1 VVNQSRGVE
10 ELFKDMETRGVATS
24 LYNAKYDRKPILYDT
39 TLRDGEQTPGV
50 SFNVEN
56 KVEIALLLE
65 ECGVKEI
72 EAGFPAIS
80 EDEEEAVRA
89 VSKAVS
95 RSKVLCLCRAL
106 KSDVDLALKCEV
118 DGVIIFAPSSDVHL
132 KWRLKMSAK
141 EVLDCILGVIEY
153 AKSHG
158 IFVQFT
164 CEDATRT
171 PLERLLKFYSSAIE
185 HGADRVGVADT
196 VGCITPS
203 GMKSLIGELSKSLSK
218 PIAVHCHNDF
228 GLATANTLAAYEAGA
243 TALSVSV
250 NGLGERCGNA
260 PLEEV
265 ALALYCLY
273 GVDPDIDFKR
283 LSRLS
288 QRVAELS
295 KLKPW
300 PLKPVVGSH
309 AFTHESGIHV
319 AAVLENP
326 FTYEAYSPSIV
337 GRERAIKF
345 GKHSGIKA
353 ITYALRAIGLNV
365 SAEVAREVLERV
377 KRLEEVKG
385 PLDLEDVREVALKV
399 LEGKRC

>member
-1 VVNQSRGVE
+1 MVNQLRSLE
-10 ELFKDMETRGVATS
+10 NLFKDMETRGVATS
-24 LYNAKYDRKPILYDT
+24 LYNARYCSKPVLYDT

-50 SFNVEN
+50 SFNVEG

-65 ECGVKEI
+65 ECGVEEI

-80 EDEEEAVRA
+80 SDEEEAVRS

-95 RSKVLCLCRAL
+95 KSKVLCLCRAL
-106 KSDVDLALKCEV
+106 KSDVDLALKCNV
-118 DGVIIFAPSSDVHL
+118 DGVIIFAPSSDIHL
-132 KWRLKMSAK
+132 RWRLKMSV
-141 EVLDCILGVIEY
+141 ERVLNCALETIEY

-171 PLERLLKFYSSAIE
+171 PLERLLKFYGSAIE
-185 HGADRVGVADT
+185 RGADRIGVADT

-265 ALALYCLY
+265 ALALHCLY
-273 GVDPDIDFKR
+273 RVDPGIDFKK
-283 LSRLS
+283 LIKLS

-300 PLKPVVGSH
+300 PLKPIVGLH
-309 AFTHESGIHV
+309 AFMHESGIHV

-337 GRERAIKF
+337 GRERIIKF

-353 ITYALRAIGLNV
+353 ITYALRTLGLDA
-365 SAEVAREVLERV
+365 SSELAREVLEGV

-385 PLDLEDVREVALKV
+385 PLDLEDVKEVALKV
-399 LEGKRC
+399 MEAKRR

>member
-1 VVNQSRGVE
+1 MVSHSRGVE

-24 LYNAKYDRKPILYDT
+24 LYNAKYDRRPILYDT

-50 SFNVEN
+50 SFNAES

-80 EDEEEAVRA
+80 EDEERAVRA

-95 RSKVLCLCRAL
+95 ESKVLCLCRAL

-118 DGVIIFAPSSDVHL
+118 DGVIIFAPPSDIHL
-132 KWRLKMSAK
+132 RWKLKMSAERVLSCVL
-141 EVLDCILGVIEY
+141 EVVEY

-158 IFVQFT
+158 VFVQFT

-171 PLERLLKFYSSAIE
+171 PLERLLRFYSSAIE

-203 GMKSLIGELSKSLSK
+203 GMKFLIGELSKSLSR

-243 TALSVSV
+243 TALSVSI

-273 GVDPDIDFKR
+273 GVDPGIDFKK
-283 LSRLS
+283 LSKLS

-295 KLKPW
+295 KLRPW
-300 PLKPVVGSH
+300 PLKPVVGLY
-309 AFTHESGIHV
+309 AFMHESGIHV

-345 GKHSGIKA
+345 GKHSGVKA
-353 ITYALRAIGLNV
+353 IAYALRTMGLDA
-365 SAEVAREVLERV
+365 SAEVVRGVLEEV

-385 PLDLEDVREVALKV
+385 PLDLEDVRELAFKV
-399 LEGKRC
+399 LEGKKR

>member
-1 VVNQSRGVE
+1 MVNQLRGVE
-10 ELFKDMETRGVATS
+10 ELFKDVEIRGVATS

-50 SFNVEN
+50 SFNAED

-65 ECGVKEI
+65 ECGVEEI

-80 EDEEEAVRA
+80 KDEEEAVRA

-106 KSDVDLALKCEV
+106 KSDVDLALKCDV
-118 DGVIIFAPSSDVHL
+118 DGVIVFAPPSDIHL
-132 KWRLKMSAK
+132 KWKLKISAESLLK
-141 EVLDCILGVIEY
+141 CVSDVIEY

-158 IFVQFT
+158 VFVQFT

-203 GMKSLIGELSKSLSK
+203 GMKFLIGELSKSLSK
-218 PIAVHCHNDF
+218 PIAVHCHNDL
-228 GLATANTLAAYEAGA
+228 GLATANTLTAYEAGA
-243 TALSVSV
+243 MALSVSV

-273 GVDPDIDFKR
+273 GVDPGIDFKKLGK
-283 LSRLS
+283 LSR
-288 QRVAELS
+288 RVAELS
-295 KLKPW
+295 KLSPW
-300 PLKPVVGSH
+300 PLKPVVGLH
-309 AFTHESGIHV
+309 AFTHKSGIHV

-326 FTYEAYSPSIV
+326 FTYEAYSPRIV
-337 GRERAIKF
+337 GRERVIKF

-353 ITYALRAIGLNV
+353 ISYALRSAGLDL
-365 SAEVAREVLERV
+365 SSELAQEVLEEV
-377 KRLEEVKG
+377 KRLERVKG

-399 LEGKRC
+399 LEVKGR

>member
-1 VVNQSRGVE
+1 MANQLRSSE
-10 ELFKDMETRGVATS
+10 ELFRDVETRGVATS
-24 LYNAKYDRKPILYDT
+24 LYNAKYDRKPVLYDT
-39 TLRDGEQTPGV
+39 TLRDGEQAPGV
-50 SFNVEN
+50 SFNVES

-65 ECGVKEI
+65 ECGVREI

-80 EDEEEAVRA
+80 NDEEEAVGS

-95 RSKVLCLCRAL
+95 KSKVLCLCRAL
-106 KSDVDLALKCEV
+106 KSDVDLALKCDV
-118 DGVIIFAPSSDVHL
+118 DGVIIFAPPSDIHL
-132 KWRLKMSAK
+132 KWKLKMSAESLLK
-141 EVLDCILGVIEY
+141 CVLEVIEY

-158 IFVQFT
+158 MFVQFT

-171 PLERLLKFYSSAIE
+171 PLERLLKFYSSAVE
-185 HGADRVGVADT
+185 HGADRIGVADT

-203 GMKSLIGELSKSLSK
+203 GMKFLIGELSKSLSK

-265 ALALYCLY
+265 VLALYCLY
-273 GVDPDIDFKR
+273 GVDPGIDFKK
-283 LSRLS
+283 LNKLS

-295 KLKPW
+295 GLKPW
-300 PLKPVVGSH
+300 PLKPVVGLH
-309 AFTHESGIHV
+309 AFMHESGIHV

-326 FTYEAYSPSIV
+326 FTYEAYSPNIV
-337 GRERAIKF
+337 GRERVIKF

-353 ITYALRAIGLNV
+353 IAHALRAAGLDV
-365 SAEVAREVLERV
+365 SSEVAREVLEEV

-385 PLDLEDVREVALKV
+385 PLDLEDVKEIAFKV
-399 LEGKRC
+399 LEARKR

>member
-1 VVNQSRGVE
+1 MTNWLRSLE
-10 ELFKDMETRGVATS
+10 ELFRDMEVRGVATS

-50 SFNVEN
+50 SFNVEG

-80 EDEEEAVRA
+80 SDEEEAVRA

-95 RSKVLCLCRAL
+95 KSKVLCLCRAL
-106 KSDVDLALKCEV
+106 KSDVDLALKCDV
-118 DGVIIFAPSSDVHL
+118 DGVIVFAPPSDIHL
-132 KWRLKMSAK
+132 RWKLKMSA
-141 EVLDCILGVIEY
+141 EGVLRCVLEVIEY

-158 IFVQFT
+158 MFVQFT
-164 CEDATRT
+164 CEDATRA

-185 HGADRVGVADT
+185 RGADRVGVADT

-203 GMKSLIGELSKSLSK
+203 GMKFLIGELSKSLSR

-243 TALSVSV
+243 MALSVSV

-273 GVDPDIDFKR
+273 GVDPGIDFKK
-283 LSRLS
+283 LSKLS

-295 KLKPW
+295 KLRPW

-337 GRERAIKF
+337 GRERIIKF

-353 ITYALRAIGLNV
+353 IMYALRAAGLDLP
-365 SAEVAREVLERV
+365 SEVAREVLEEV
-377 KRLEEVKG
+377 KRLEAVRS
-385 PLDLEDVREVALKV
+385 PLDLEEVKEVALKV
-399 LEGKRC
+399 LEARRR

>member
-1 VVNQSRGVE
+1 MISALRDVE

-24 LYNAKYDRKPILYDT
+24 LYNVKYYRKPILYDT

-50 SFNVEN
+50 SLTIED
-56 KVEIALLLE
+56 KVEMALLLE
-65 ECGVKEI
+65 ECGVREI

-80 EDEEEAVRA
+80 SDEKEAVKA
-89 VSKAVS
+89 VSKAIS
-95 RSKVLCLCRAL
+95 KSKVLCLCRVL
-106 KSDVDLALKCEV
+106 KSDVDLALSCDV
-118 DGVIIFAPSSDVHL
+118 DGVIIFAPSSDIHL
-132 KWRLKMSAK
+132 KWKLKMGAE
-141 EVLDCILGVIEY
+141 EVLKCVLDVIEY
-153 AKSHG
+153 AKSHD

-171 PLERLLKFYSSAIE
+171 PLERLLRFYGAAIE

-196 VGCITPS
+196 VGCITPF
-203 GMKSLIGELSKSLSK
+203 GMRLLISELSKTLNK

-260 PLEEV
+260 ALEEV

-273 GVDPDIDFKR
+273 GVELDLDFKKLIK
-283 LSRLS
+283 LSTKVSEITGLR
-288 QRVAELS
+288 
-295 KLKPW
+295 PW
-300 PLKPVVGSH
+300 PLKPVVGPH

-326 FTYEAYSPSIV
+326 FTYEPYSPKLLGIDRS
-337 GRERAIKF
+337 IKF
-345 GKHSGIKA
+345 GKHSGTKA
-353 ITYALRAIGLNV
+353 IIYALRTIGVDLSV
-365 SAEVAREVLERV
+365 EEAREVLE
-377 KRLEEVKG
+377 EVKKLEKVRG
-385 PLDLEDVREVALKV
+385 YLDVEDVKKIALRIRS
-399 LEGKRC
+399 GRR

>member
-1 VVNQSRGVE
+1 MVGELKSIE
-10 ELFKDMETRGVATS
+10 ELLKDMKERGIATS
-24 LYNAKYDRKPILYDT
+24 LYNARYNRKPILYDT

-50 SFNVEN
+50 SLTVED
-56 KVEIALLLE
+56 KVKIALLLE
-65 ECGVKEI
+65 DCGIREV

-80 EDEEEAVRA
+80 SDEEEAVRS

-95 RSKVLCLCRAL
+95 ESKVLCLCRAL
-106 KSDVDLALKCEV
+106 KSDVDLALSCDV
-118 DGVIIFAPSSDVHL
+118 DGVIVFAPSSDIHL
-132 KWRLKMSAK
+132 KWKLKMSA
-141 EVLDCILGVIEY
+141 EDVLGCALEVIEY

-171 PLERLLKFYSSAIE
+171 PLKRLLRFYRAAIDR
-185 HGADRVGVADT
+185 GADRIGVADT
-196 VGCITPS
+196 VGCITPI
-203 GMKSLIGELSKSLSK
+203 GMRLLIGELSKYLNK

-260 PLEEV
+260 ALEEV

-273 GVDPDIDFKR
+273 GVELDLDFKKLIK
-283 LSRLS
+283 LSDK
-288 QRVAELS
+288 VAEITG
-295 KLKPW
+295 LKPW

-319 AAVLENP
+319 AAVFENP
-326 FTYEAYSPSIV
+326 FTYEPYSPRLLGIDRS
-337 GRERAIKF
+337 IKF
-345 GKHSGIKA
+345 GKHSGTKA
-353 ITYALRAIGLNV
+353 IIRALKNFGIELSV
-365 SAEVAREVLERV
+365 EEARKVLEEV
-377 KRLEEVKG
+377 KRLERVRG
-385 PLDLEDVREVALKV
+385 CLDLDDVKEIALKV
-399 LEGKRC
+399 RSGR

>member
-1 VVNQSRGVE
+1 MVDQLRSLE
-10 ELFKDMETRGVATS
+10 ELFHDMEARGVATS
-24 LYNAKYDRKPILYDT
+24 LYNAKYRRKPILYDT

-50 SFNVEN
+50 SFNVED
-56 KVEIALLLE
+56 KVEVALLLE
-65 ECGVKEI
+65 ECGVEEI

-80 EDEEEAVRA
+80 SDEVEAVRS

-95 RSKVLCLCRAL
+95 KSKVLCLCRAL
-106 KSDVDLALKCEV
+106 KSDVDLALKCDV
-118 DGVIIFAPSSDVHL
+118 DGVIVFAPPSDIHL
-132 KWRLKMSAK
+132 RWKLKMSA
-141 EVLDCILGVIEY
+141 EVLLKCVLETVEY

-158 IFVQFT
+158 VFVQFT

-171 PLERLLKFYSSAIE
+171 PLERLLKFYRSAIE

-203 GMKSLIGELSKSLSK
+203 GMKFLIGELSKSLSK

-273 GVDPDIDFKR
+273 GVDPGIDFKR
-283 LSRLS
+283 LSKLS

-295 KLKPW
+295 KLRPW
-300 PLKPVVGSH
+300 PLKPVVGLH

-326 FTYEAYSPSIV
+326 FTYEAYSPSVV
-337 GRERAIKF
+337 GRERVIKF

-353 ITYALRAIGLNV
+353 IMYALRTVGLD
-365 SAEVAREVLERV
+365 SSSELAQEVLEEV

-385 PLDLEDVREVALKV
+385 PLDLKDVKEVAFKV
-399 LEGKRC
+399 LEAKRR

>member
-1 VVNQSRGVE
+1 MVKQLRGVE

-50 SFNVEN
+50 SFNVKG

-65 ECGVKEI
+65 ECGLEEI

-80 EDEEEAVRA
+80 KDEEEAVRA

-95 RSKVLCLCRAL
+95 KSKVLCLCRAL
-106 KSDVDLALKCEV
+106 KSDVELALKCDV
-118 DGVIIFAPSSDVHL
+118 DGVIIFAPSSDIHL
-132 KWRLKMSAK
+132 KWKLKMSA
-141 EVLDCILGVIEY
+141 ESLLGCVLEVIEY
-153 AKSHG
+153 ARSHG

-185 HGADRVGVADT
+185 WGANRVGVADT

-203 GMKSLIGELSKSLSK
+203 GMRLLIGELSKSLNK

-260 PLEEV
+260 SLEEV

-273 GVDPDIDFKR
+273 GVDPGIDFKK
-283 LSRLS
+283 LNKLS

-295 KLKPW
+295 KLRPW
-300 PLKPVVGSH
+300 PLKPVVGLH
-309 AFTHESGIHV
+309 AFMHESGIHV

-353 ITYALRAIGLNV
+353 ISYALKVAGLDI
-365 SAEVAREVLERV
+365 SSELAREVLEEV
-377 KRLEEVKG
+377 KRLEELRG
-385 PLDLEDVREVALKV
+385 PLDLEDVKELALKV
-399 LEGKRC
+399 LEAKRR